1 MLAWCHLPCA
11 GVKQGQAATIHTH
24 FKNETFIKGVSLDCF
39 KSLWNHDLELAEEA
53 VAVDFST
60 TNSAEN
66 TMIYIHSKLQVH
78 LFSLQQKD
86 H

>member
-1 MLAWCHLPCA
+1 M
-11 GVKQGQAATIHTH
+11 
-24 FKNETFIKGVSLDCF
+24 DCF

-53 VAVDFST
+53 VAVDFGT

-78 LFSLQQKD
+78 LFSLAQL
-86 H
+86 